1 MNYLTVS
8 GGKDSEVMKALIL
21 NGERKGE
28 NVLDFLQEAVVHA
41 ISDDGWLVETVV
53 LREKK
58 IAWCTGCF
66 GCWTKTP
73 GTCVIDDFGRI
84 LANKVVQ
91 SDLMIYLTPV
101 TFGGYSSELKKA
113 IDRFACSM
121 LLPFFTKIDGEVH
134 HKARYQHLPS
144 LIGIG
149 ILPGPEEESGQIFA
163 KLVERNAINIHS
175 PSVQSAVYYPSQ
187 DRGQIVEGLR
197 SILRNL

>member
-1 MNYLTVS
+1 MYLKEIFS
-8 GGKDSEVMKALIL
+8 GMKVLIL

-28 NVLDFLQEAVVHA
+28 SVLDFLQETTVHFF
-41 ISDDGWLVETVV
+41 SDVGWLVETVF
-53 LREKK
+53 LRDKK
-58 IAWCTGCF
+58 IASCTGCF

-73 GTCVIDDFGRI
+73 GTCVINDFGTM
-84 LANKVVQ
+84 LAGEVVN

-134 HKARYQHLPS
+134 HRARYKHLPG
-144 LIGIG
+144 LLGIG
-149 ILPGPEEESGQIFA
+149 MLPVPEEGSERIFR

-175 PSVQSAVYYPSQ
+175 SSVQSAVYYLSQ
-187 DRGQIVEGLR
+187 DRGQIVADLQ
-197 SILRNL
+197 SILRNMIK

>member
-1 MNYLTVS
+1 
-8 GGKDSEVMKALIL
+8 MKVLIL
-21 NGERKGE
+21 NGEIKGK
-28 NVLDFLQEAVVHA
+28 NVLDFLQEALVHA
-41 ISDDGWLVETVV
+41 ISDNGWLVETVV

-134 HKARYQHLPS
+134 HKARYQHLPN

-149 ILPGPEEESGQIFA
+149 ILPGPEEESEQIFA

-175 PSVQSAVYYPSQ
+175 PSVQSAVYYLSQ
-187 DRGQIVEGLR
+187 DRGQIVEDLR
-197 SILRNL
+197 SILRNFIK

>member
-1 MNYLTVS
+1 
-8 GGKDSEVMKALIL
+8 
-21 NGERKGE
+21 
-28 NVLDFLQEAVVHA
+28 
-41 ISDDGWLVETVV
+41 
-53 LREKK
+53 
-58 IAWCTGCF
+58 
-66 GCWTKTP
+66 
-73 GTCVIDDFGRI
+73 
-84 LANKVVQ
+84 
-91 SDLMIYLTPV
+91 MIYLTPV